1 MKLLLNEVKGSIMEI
16 NRKVAVVTGAAS
28 GLGLASARALHAA
41 GARVVAV
48 DLNDE
53 ALAQAVGTMGADVRA
68 LAIDV
73 SDEVAIGRGVSGVL
87 EQEGAVHILVNCAGV
102 LGPAKTVSRDT
113 LFPLELW
120 NQVIA
125 VNLSGTFH
133 MIRHC
138 ARAMTHNAP
147 DASGDRGVIIN
158 TASGAAWQG
167 QKGQAAYSATKA
179 GVIGLTLPVARDLAQ
194 HAIRIVAIA
203 PGLFETG
210 MSAGMPQKVFDN
222 LVDTTLLYPPRMGV
236 PPEYAALV
244 RHIVENAYLNA
255 TTISLDG
262 GARVGNR

>member
-1 MKLLLNEVKGSIMEI
+1 LEI
-16 NRKVAVVTGAAS
+16 KRKVALVTGAAS
-28 GLGLASARALHAA
+28 GLGLASVLALHAA
-41 GARVVAV
+41 GARIVAIDV
-48 DLNDE
+48 NAE
-53 ALAQAVGTMGADVRA
+53 ALAKAVEPLLGDGVRPVV
-68 LAIDV
+68 LDV
-73 SDEVAIGRGVSGVL
+73 SDEPAIGNAMSSVM

-102 LGPAKTVSRDT
+102 LGPAKTVSRDH

-120 NQVIA
+120 NQVLAI
-125 VNLSGTFH
+125 NLSGTFH

-138 ARAMTHNAP
+138 ALAMTRNTP

-194 HAIRIVAIA
+194 HAIRVVAIA

-210 MSAGMPQKVFDN
+210 MSAGMPQKVFDH

-236 PPEYAALV
+236 PSEYAGLV
-244 RHIVENAYLNA
+244 CHIVENAYLNA
-255 TTISLDG
+255 TTIGLDG
-262 GARVGNR
+262 GARVGNQ

>member
-1 MKLLLNEVKGSIMEI
+1 MEI
-16 NRKVAVVTGAAS
+16 KGKVAAVTGAAS
-28 GLGLASARALHAA
+28 GLGLASVRALHAA
-41 GARVVAV
+41 GARVVAIDV
-48 DLNDE
+48 NAD
-53 ALAQAVGTMGADVRA
+53 ALAKSVEPLGSSIRAVT
-68 LAIDV
+68 LDV
-73 SDEVAIGRGVSGVL
+73 SDEAAIGHAVSGVL
-87 EQEGAVHILVNCAGV
+87 EREGAVHILVNCAGV
-102 LGPAKTVSRDT
+102 LGPAKTVSRGE
-113 LFPLELW
+113 LFPLGLW

-125 VNLSGTFH
+125 INLSGTFH

-222 LVDTTLLYPPRMGV
+222 LVSTTLLFPPRMGV
-236 PPEYAALV
+236 PSEYAGLV
-244 RHIVENAYLNA
+244 CHIVENAYLNA

-262 GARVGNR
+262 GARVGSQ